1 MNIFKFLNLLFI
13 ILGVTGSIYTLYSIF
28 IRNIKKE
35 MHKIED
41 DIIFRLKNANH

>member
-1 MNIFKFLNLLFI
+1 MNIYKILNLLLI
-13 ILGVTGSIYTLYSIF
+13 IIGVTGSIYTLYSIF

-41 DIIFRLKNANH
+41 DIIYKLKNANH